1 VYCWVLLHEH
11 FSFHASPTPSLWIP
25 HKCLGVAVCILIRGW
40 KPGGWSIPW
49 PATALI
55 IQAVSAY
62 RADKV
67 NSREEL
73 IYPICSVHLIWVQ
86 SPVVDCL
93 VASIYLFLKIFFT
106 LINILLMFL

>member
-40 KPGGWSIPW
+40 NPGGWSIPW

-67 NSREEL
+67 NSREQL
-73 IYPICSVHLIWVQ
+73 IYPICSVHLI
-86 SPVVDCL
+86 
-93 VASIYLFLKIFFT
+93 
-106 LINILLMFL
+106 